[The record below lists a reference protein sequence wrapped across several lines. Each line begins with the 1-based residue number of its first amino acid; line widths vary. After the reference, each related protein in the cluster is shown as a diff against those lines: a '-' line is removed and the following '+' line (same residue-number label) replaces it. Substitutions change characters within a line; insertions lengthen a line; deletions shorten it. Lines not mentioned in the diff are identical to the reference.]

1 MGQIAALQRMLH
13 TEIYVHVS
21 VGRANSKGMWIIQK
35 RYAYFD
41 FKIGRNIRLYSSIVI
56 YSVNNTTYIG
66 NQ

>member
-41 FKIGRNIRLYSSIVI
+41 FKIGRNIRLYSSI
-56 YSVNNTTYIG
+56 
-66 NQ
+66 